1 MRGAEA
7 ALLGEQRIAAEAEQV
22 EVERL
27 VGLPLVV
34 ALPFDG
40 DRLRGL
46 AVRGQGLVMPARM
59 PCIATPCRQPR
70 NPSALPFGATPSR
83 LGVCIIVAQPG
94 NPFSLRRPGERRAAA
109 QTERRGGAGPVRG
122 LLGAKDLTGRFFC
135 YQRYQSEPS
144 TSRPEGVTAAHQVV
158 PLIVGASVRT
168 LPSVRPTNMPPL

>member
-1 MRGAEA
+1 MPVTTSQSSSGGGAGAVRGAEA

-70 NPSALPFGATPSR
+70 NP
-83 LGVCIIVAQPG
+83 
-94 NPFSLRRPGERRAAA
+94 FSLRRPGERRAAA

-122 LLGAKDLTGRFFC
+122 LLGAKDLTGPC
-135 YQRYQSEPS
+135 L
-144 TSRPEGVTAAHQVV
+144 GCALA
-158 PLIVGASVRT
+158 
-168 LPSVRPTNMPPL
+168 